1 MNVLKLDETTIEYV
15 QLQKK
20 ETNKEIHVNWKKSN
34 QLIWL
39 DIYKSEKS
47 VRGKTSVGII
57 LFSIKF
63 SFPFVQISAYYV
75 NGIVMR
81 VCVSV
86 SVCENCELYWTCAE
100 SVYLVSFGSFKSTK
114 QKTKLFLDFI
124 WKKSCEMRNNWA
136 TEKETKHICWY
147 EIGHLLCVYRC

>member
-1 MNVLKLDETTIEYV
+1 M
-15 QLQKK
+15 
-20 ETNKEIHVNWKKSN
+20 NWKKSN

-86 SVCENCELYWTCAE
+86 SVYENCDYIEPVQNRCIWCLLVLSNRQNKKRNFFSTLFEKRAVKWEIIELRKKKQNISADMKSAIFCVCIGA
-100 SVYLVSFGSFKSTK
+100 SVWMLPFSAYTQSTSFT
-114 QKTKLFLDFI
+114 LHAWLYI
-124 WKKSCEMRNNWA
+124 
-136 TEKETKHICWY
+136 
-147 EIGHLLCVYRC
+147 V